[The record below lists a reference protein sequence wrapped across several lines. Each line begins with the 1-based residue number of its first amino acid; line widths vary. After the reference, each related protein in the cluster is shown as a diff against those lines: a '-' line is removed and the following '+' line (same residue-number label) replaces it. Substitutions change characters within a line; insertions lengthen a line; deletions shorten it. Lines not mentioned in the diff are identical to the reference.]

1 MNSFPLRP
9 RNKLQTTMC
18 KGIQKR
24 KISDAGQPID
34 QKRPRISTED
44 QSHSQNT
51 QSMLLNLLYNKKKS
65 KSKDGLYQ
73 FVLWRENFRKQ
84 REYAFKSVFI

>member
-24 KISDAGQPID
+24 KISDEGQPID

-44 QSHSQNT
+44 QSQNT

-73 FVLWRENFRKQ
+73 FVLWKENFRKQ
-84 REYAFKSVFI
+84 REYALESVFI